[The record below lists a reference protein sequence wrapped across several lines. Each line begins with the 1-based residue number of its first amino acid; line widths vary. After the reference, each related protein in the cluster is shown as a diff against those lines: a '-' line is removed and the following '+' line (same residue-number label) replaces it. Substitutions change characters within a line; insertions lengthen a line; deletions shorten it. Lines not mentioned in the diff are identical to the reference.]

1 MDQNR
6 RATGEQFR
14 SRLAA
19 KHDAVKQGLVVFQGE
34 IRVAGGRDPEIGNL
48 TLHQHVGQ

>member
-1 MDQNR
+1 MDQNSC
-6 RATGEQFR
+6 ATGEQFG

-19 KHDAVKQGLVVFQGE
+19 KHDAVQQSLIVFQGE
-34 IRVAGGRDPEIGNL
+34 IRVASGRNPEIGNL